1 MPILTL
7 SKFVPHSF
15 SFLPLKKIQSF
26 PTKSKS
32 CKIILTDIKCDEF
45 HKTEAYE
52 YHEPSSNPERP
63 CQWSLQVQVTKQHF
77 LQAIKTSESSLK
89 FSSLHP
95 VKGFLL
101 PFTFSVFNYFNTK
114 LVPLFSGEFQQVI
127 DTVNVFRLN
136 WKLIKILRWL
146 LISSWKKILLLYIGC
161 VFLLI
166 WHTGMHILG
175 DRNCFTWHISFAE
188 CSFLLGEGGGGYLY

>member
-1 MPILTL
+1 M
-7 SKFVPHSF
+7 
-15 SFLPLKKIQSF
+15 
-26 PTKSKS
+26 
-32 CKIILTDIKCDEF
+32 
-45 HKTEAYE
+45 
-52 YHEPSSNPERP
+52 
-63 CQWSLQVQVTKQHF
+63 
-77 LQAIKTSESSLK
+77 
-89 FSSLHP
+89 
-95 VKGFLL
+95 
-101 PFTFSVFNYFNTK
+101 
-114 LVPLFSGEFQQVI
+114 PLFSGEFQQVI

-188 CSFLLGEGGGGYLY
+188 CSFLLGEGGVGICIKSDKFYVTATHNFLFQNLKIFLNSHKHINICCHRSGNLRLYISWSNYYANERVMT